1 MIRVLTTVP
10 ISRITR
16 TRRGRVPI
24 LFWFGVAILASI
36 HAKVL
41 GQTSGASH
49 ILKGPFGYLALPLL
63 TYGIVSAAFG
73 GVGLRTSIR
82 GVVTLGADPRRAA
95 FASVITA
102 VAFSAVAAAVT
113 GSIVCIIAHGPSDPP
128 LLHDLIATFGIC
140 VFGGAAYAAYFSAG
154 SAIGKGAMRA
164 VFLAL
169 DWILGAPGGFG
180 ALFTP
185 RGHVMSLLG
194 ASQIFELSRR
204 ASSVLLFLLFLGY
217 LALAIRL
224 GRRVSGSAIN

>member
-1 MIRVLTTVP
+1 MIRALAAVP

-16 TRRGRVPI
+16 TRRGRIPI
-24 LFWFGVAILASI
+24 LFWFLIAVLASI
-36 HAKVL
+36 HAKML

-73 GVGLRTSIR
+73 GIGLRPSIR

-102 VAFSAVAAAVT
+102 VLFSAIAAALT
-113 GSIVCIIAHGPSDPP
+113 GSIVCIVAHGPTDPP
-128 LLHDLIATFGIC
+128 LFKDLIATFGIC
-140 VFGGAAYAAYFSAG
+140 LFGGAAYAAYFSAG

-169 DWILGAPGGFG
+169 DWILGAPSGFG

-185 RGHVMSLLG
+185 RGHIMSLMG
-194 ASQIFELSRR
+194 RPQVFELSRR
-204 ASSVLLFLLFLGY
+204 ASSVLLIILLLGY
-217 LALAIRL
+217 LALAVRL
-224 GRRVSGSAIN
+224 GRRVR